1 MPPSAIGHSLR
12 QGSLGSDLDLA
23 RVVTFLAGSPLDPS
37 TLPWEQLRR
46 QDLQVIR
53 EWATEA
59 FLPTSAKRILGAV
72 RKALRVAASVDGEA
86 VATARICRIRSGS
99 PMVTGRR
106 LTSRQASLLLEVC
119 EMDDT
124 PRGKRDAT
132 IIALM
137 ILGGLKRN
145 DVASLSISDYEDE
158 SNALRLRGRISHRAT
173 RMLVLQEDCAS
184 LFEAWLAARGT
195 AAGPLFPAV
204 DRLGNTRDGIGIG
217 PTAVN
222 HMLIRRGREAAL
234 AYLTPGDLRV
244 VFLTRLRDQ
253 ARQDGFVGQSRFGF
267 GIDGEASLVLT
278 TLRTIPSGGYG
289 RLRPAG

>member
-1 MPPSAIGHSLR
+1 MPPLAIGQSLK
-12 QGSLGSDLDLA
+12 QGSLRSDLDLA

-72 RKALRVAASVDGEA
+72 RKAIRDRAPVDGEA
-86 VATARICRIRSGS
+86 FATARICRIRSSS
-99 PMVTGRR
+99 PRVSGRR
-106 LTSRQASLLLEVC
+106 LTNRQARLLFEVC
-119 EMDDT
+119 EVDDS
-124 PRGKRDAT
+124 PRGRRDAA

-137 ILGGLKRN
+137 ILGGLKRS

-158 SNALRLRGRISHRAT
+158 SNALRLRGRISRRAT
-173 RMLVLQEDCAS
+173 RMLVLQQECVS
-184 LFEAWLAARGT
+184 LFEAWLTARGS

-204 DRLGNTRDGIGIG
+204 DRMGNVRDGIGIG
-217 PTAVN
+217 PNAVN
-222 HMLIRRGREAAL
+222 HMLIRRGHEAGL
-234 AYLTPGDLRV
+234 DDLTPGDLGIE
-244 VFLTRLRDQ
+244 FLARLRDQ
-253 ARQDGFVGQSRFGF
+253 ARQDGFFGQSRFGF

-278 TLRTIPSGGYG
+278 TLRIPSVGCG
-289 RLRPAG
+289 RLRPIG